1 MKSPIKK
8 LLPELQKESFLA
20 RQKRAAVELNTHNI
34 RMMIFEA
41 AKQGLTGLRV
51 KMPDSLDVKGTPVAS
66 DLEKWCKSEALQLT
80 WERRTATQFD
90 GRQADVW
97 EPEISWA
104 PKDTDR
110 DPT

>member
-1 MKSPIKK
+1 MMKAPVKK

-20 RQKRAAVELNTHNI
+20 RQKRAQVELNTHNI

-41 AKQGLTGLRV
+41 AKSGLTALRV
-51 KMPDSLDVKGTPVAS
+51 KMPDSLDVKGTPAAA
-66 DLEKWCKSEALQLT
+66 DLEKWCKSEALHLT
-80 WERRTATQFD
+80 WERRTATLVD

-104 PKDTDR
+104 LKITVVSS
-110 DPT
+110 